1 MGIEPSPDGVRE
13 AAGASGGQGSEIFCN
28 GELVEPE
35 AKYET
40 RVTDSHLGHK
50 SVSPK
55 RANCFAL
62 FRFCEAEQCFLTT
75 ENSEPGSRKFRA
87 TARNYL

>member
-28 GELVEPE
+28 GELVESE

-40 RVTDSHLGHK
+40 RVTDSHLGHRNK
-50 SVSPK
+50 KLGLISS
-55 RANCFAL
+55 FL
-62 FRFCEAEQCFLTT
+62 FCLFPTCRTCGNFIPPLLYLLISKYFL
-75 ENSEPGSRKFRA
+75 
-87 TARNYL
+87 

>member
-35 AKYET
+35 AKYPRE
-40 RVTDSHLGHK
+40 
-50 SVSPK
+50 
-55 RANCFAL
+55 
-62 FRFCEAEQCFLTT
+62 
-75 ENSEPGSRKFRA
+75 
-87 TARNYL
+87 